1 MGLILEY
8 EGKELF
14 KKHKIPLLQS
24 TAVKSVEEAKEAS
37 TNFSFPVAVKA
48 QVLSGGRGKRG
59 LIKLANSPD
68 EVVEKAKSIIGRLDE
83 KSGKTVSHLLIEQG
97 ADVEQELFVSM
108 LYDRATLERMILF
121 STEGGVEI
129 ETLAKERPE
138 AIEHFHVPFG
148 ETAHPYQFLAG
159 LGKRGMKGKQKV
171 AVARI
176 IAALAN
182 MMVSE
187 DLTLAEINPLAI
199 VKSGEVIALDARVV
213 TDDNAAYRHPER
225 KNYLSE
231 ELRYTKEELDAK
243 KHGLAYVDLGGE
255 IAFSSVGAGMAMAT
269 ADLIAEFGGTPKNF
283 LDAGG
288 GASAEKIEE
297 TLRIMIGTEP
307 SAILINA
314 FGGITKTDDVAR
326 GIIAA
331 RGKFKTN
338 IPMVFR
344 LSGTNQE
351 AALQIMKEANLIAY
365 DNMEES
371 IKEVIKLSKESR

>member
-14 KKHKIPLLQS
+14 KKHKVPLLPS
-24 TAVKSVEEAKEAS
+24 IAVKSADEAKEAS
-37 TNFSFPVAVKA
+37 TKLSFPVAVKA

-59 LIKLANSPD
+59 LIQIANTPE
-68 EVVEKAKSIIGRLDE
+68 EVVEKAKSILGRLDE
-83 KSGKTVSHLLIEQG
+83 KSGKTVTHLLIEQG
-97 ADVEQELFVSM
+97 ADVDQELFVSM
-108 LYDRATLERMILF
+108 LYDRATLARMILF
-121 STEGGVEI
+121 STEGGVDI

-138 AIEHFHVPFG
+138 AIEHFFVPFG
-148 ETAHPYQFLAG
+148 ETAHPYQFMAG
-159 LGKRGMKGKQKV
+159 LTRRGLKGKQMV
-171 AVARI
+171 SVARI
-176 IAALAN
+176 IATLAN
-182 MMVSE
+182 MMVTE

-199 VKSGEVIALDARVV
+199 VKSGQVIALDARVV

-225 KNYLSE
+225 EKYLSE
-231 ELRYTKEELDAK
+231 ELRYTKEELEAK
-243 KHGLAYVDLGGE
+243 KHDLAYVDLGGE

-297 TLRIMIGTEP
+297 TLKIMIGTNP
-307 SAILINA
+307 KSILINA

-326 GIIAA
+326 GIVAA
-331 RGKFKTN
+331 RSKFKTD

-351 AALQIMKEANLIAY
+351 EALKIMKEANLVAY
-365 DNMEES
+365 DNMEEA
-371 IKEVIKLSKESR
+371 IQEVIRLSK